1 MHAQLRDAM
10 GQQPADIPVVL
21 VRHCLFNRCAYGVSS
36 TGQWHMTPGVWMKNY
51 EDNNITAQQR

>member
-21 VRHCLFNRCAYGVSS
+21 VRHCLFNRCAYGVS
-36 TGQWHMTPGVWMKNY
+36 TIEYGTMACTPGVWMKN
-51 EDNNITAQQR
+51 